1 MSKLSDKIN
10 RSLMTEE
17 EKAIDT
23 AQKMSAV
30 VTSQIL
36 SSGVITALR
45 DIGIT
50 KAQNALSKDLTELK
64 YNFIA
69 ENTKNNQIH
78 EEISR
83 HQDQIDVLTDTIA
96 NTPENMD
103 KETVFR
109 LMDMIESSS
118 KTISR
123 MHTQNNGKTAVR
135 QIKRKTVVLGPKDFE
150 EI

>member
-1 MSKLSDKIN
+1 MNKLSDKIN

-17 EKAIDT
+17 EKTIDT
-23 AQKMSAV
+23 AQKMSTV
-30 VTSQIL
+30 VTSQIITSQAISGL
-36 SSGVITALR
+36 RKICLRKIQSSFAE
-45 DIGIT
+45 DIA
-50 KAQNALSKDLTELK
+50 KLEYD
-64 YNFIA
+64 FIA

-83 HQDQIDVLTDTIA
+83 HQDQIDALTDTIA
-96 NTPENMD
+96 SNPENMD

-123 MHTQNNGKTAVR
+123 MHTQNNGKPAIG
-135 QIKRKTVVLGPKDFE
+135 QIRKKTVVLGPKDFE